1 MADLFE
7 AALVVGGFLQLPALA
22 LAAGQAQPGSRG
34 LRHQQHGF
42 PLTQPRPLQN
52 ALTEHVIPKLP
63 DVTQIPDSSWAGWDP
78 IFQELQVDRN
88 NVAQVQETI
97 GRCQATLTN
106 LLQAAIMNGQQ
117 AAFEAAHLGDQQVCG
132 ASGQPVRSATP
143 PARVRVPSLLTR
155 QLQAASGR
163 LGDTAPLVLH
173 AASLRSRSTRRCV
186 W

>member
-34 LRHQQHGF
+34 LWHQQHGF

-88 NVAQVQETI
+88 NMAQVQETI

-117 AAFEAAHLGDQQVCG
+117 VAFEAAQLGDQQVRG
-132 ASGQPVRSATP
+132 VRGQPVRSAKP
-143 PARVRVPSLLTR
+143 LARVRGPSLLTR
-155 QLQAASGR
+155 HSWRPAGA
-163 LGDTAPLVLH
+163 LGILPPLVLH
-173 AASLRSRSTRRCV
+173 AAALRSRSTRWCV